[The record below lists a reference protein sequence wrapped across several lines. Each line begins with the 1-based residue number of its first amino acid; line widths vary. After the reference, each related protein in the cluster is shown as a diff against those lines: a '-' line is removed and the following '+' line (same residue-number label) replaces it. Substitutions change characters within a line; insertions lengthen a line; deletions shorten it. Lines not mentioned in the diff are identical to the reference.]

1 MVPAILLRVTR
12 PETRNY
18 LLNKIDVNL
27 LCIIYSSWYG
37 LRRRRRLDDGIS
49 GCLFTPMAI
58 SVCWNFVFFARL
70 APDDNCLGKI
80 RQRLAHRSF
89 SIWIHI
95 AMTDCS
101 LLKTLAWNMFR
112 VFPNDHEI
120 VYAARVMAA
129 ATYKKRGGGE
139 KNKRL
144 FDRNKGF

>member
-1 MVPAILLRVTR
+1 MPIHAYGNKCLL
-12 PETRNY
+12 E
-18 LLNKIDVNL
+18 
-27 LCIIYSSWYG
+27 LCF
-37 LRRRRRLDDGIS
+37 L
-49 GCLFTPMAI
+49 
-58 SVCWNFVFFARL
+58 ARL
-70 APDDNCLGKI
+70 APDDNCLGNI

-129 ATYKKRGGGE
+129 ATYKKGGGGRKKQTIIRQE
-139 KNKRL
+139 QGLLKSL
-144 FDRNKGF
+144 